1 MCNKKQKCLMNKKD
15 IFIFILAFSIEIFFN
30 TQINAQTATVQ
41 GKVTTSRYPING
53 ASITFIDY
61 SDTTNKFTVTTDAS
75 GNFQISVPTSVNSNA
90 NNVPTK
96 FKLEQSYPNPFSS
109 SAAIPYQLQ
118 KSSDVHVTIYDI
130 LGRVVKEFNVGQQS
144 FGLHNVL
151 WNGRNNFGQKV
162 ASGIYFYRLQV
173 NGESQVKKM
182 IFDAGSKGMVSIPN
196 MSISKSSAKKGMM
209 KINMSAGI
217 YKVRIENNS
226 TTLPM
231 VVPQEFDSVAVHN
244 DTTIYFSVNYI
255 PVDKINV
262 DSLHQYIRG
271 FGAANIVGWRP
282 DMTDSEITTAFGT
295 GEGQLGFTI
304 LRLRIQPDSTQWNL
318 NVPTAKKA
326 YDMGAII
333 VASPWNPPSDMLETV
348 NGQQRLRHDMYSEYA
363 KHLNDFYNYM
373 ERNGVPIY
381 AISVQNEPDY
391 AQTWTGWT
399 PDEMLT
405 FMKNNADTIQT
416 RVMAPESFQYR
427 RTYSDPILKDSAAC
441 ANLDIMAGHIYGAGL
456 SPYPLAEQKGKEI
469 WMTEH
474 YTDSQN
480 SANEWPMAL
489 EVGTEM
495 NYCML
500 DDMSAY
506 IWWYIVR
513 FYGPIGD
520 GETSTS
526 FPNESY
532 AQKGQVT
539 KRGYVMSQFS
549 RFIRPGFHRVDSKIY
564 PGISKV
570 TASAFI
576 DSTSSKFVIV
586 AVNSG
591 TTEQKAVFRIQNGSM
606 NSTFATYTTSES
618 KNCEKGNDIT
628 ANEGTITFIME
639 PSSITTFVSK

>member
-1 MCNKKQKCLMNKKD
+1 MWNKKLKCLMNRKD

-30 TQINAQTATVQ
+30 TQINAQTATVL
-41 GKVTTSRYPING
+41 GKVTTSRYPVSG

-61 SDTTNKFTVTTDAS
+61 SDTTNKFTATTDAS
-75 GNFQISVPTSVNSNA
+75 GNFQISIPTSVNSNA
-90 NNVPTK
+90 NDIPTK

-130 LGRVVKEFNVGQQS
+130 LGRVVKNFNVGQQS
-144 FGLHNVL
+144 IGLHNVL
-151 WNGRNNFGQKV
+151 WNGRNNFGLKV

-173 NGESQVKKM
+173 DGESQVKKM
-182 IFDAGSKGMVSIPN
+182 IFDAGSKGLVSLPN
-196 MSISKSSAKKGMM
+196 MNISKSSANKGMM

-217 YKVRIENNS
+217 YKIRIENNS

-231 VVPQEFDSVAVHN
+231 VVPQEFDSVALHN
-244 DTTIYFSVNYI
+244 DTTVYLSVKYI
-255 PVDKINV
+255 PVDQIDV

-295 GEGQLGFTI
+295 GDGQLGFTI

-318 NVPTAKKA
+318 NVSTAKKA
-326 YDMGAII
+326 YDIGAII

-416 RVMAPESFQYR
+416 RVMAPESFQYQ

-441 ANLDIMAGHIYGAGL
+441 ANLDIVAGHIYGAGL
-456 SPYPLAEQKGKEI
+456 LPYPLAEQKGKEI

-489 EVGTEM
+489 DVGTEM
-495 NYCML
+495 NNCML

-526 FPNESY
+526 YPNENY

-539 KRGYVMSQFS
+539 KRGYIMSQFS

-564 PGISKV
+564 PSISKV
-570 TASAFI
+570 NASAFI
-576 DSTSSKFVIV
+576 DSASSKFVIV
-586 AVNSG
+586 ALNSG
-591 TTEQKAVFRIQNGSM
+591 TTEQKTVLRIQNGSM
-606 NSTFATYTTSES
+606 NSTFETYTTSET
-618 KNCEKGNDIT
+618 KNCEKGSDIT
-628 ANEGTITFIME
+628 ANDGNITYIME